1 MVDTTKYVSEYI
13 RADEVKEG
21 DKAVIVAEATYE
33 TGQFGEQLVAP
44 VDYKKDQRK
53 LNINRTN
60 CGTLNDKWSTDTSQ
74 WIGGI
79 IELST
84 VNVKV
89 RGKTMKSIEIIPIGK
104 AKMQSKLQEEVFVK
118 EEDIEYE

>member
-1 MVDTTKYVSEYI
+1 MVDTTKYVSEFI
-13 RADEVKEG
+13 RADEIKEG
-21 DKAVIVAEATYE
+21 DKALIIGEATYE

-60 CGTLNDKWSTDTSQ
+60 CDTLNKKWGSDSNK
-74 WIGGI
+74 WVGGV

-84 VNVKV
+84 YDVKI
-89 RGKTMKSIEIIPIGK
+89 RKETKKAIEITPIGK

-118 EEDIEYE
+118 EEDYS